1 MPLKNPF
8 DFSNKRSSIDLAS
21 FLLVLSPLNRM
32 TEDMK
37 ILIVDDNTDFTALLK
52 LMLENEGFD
61 VSLANNGEDGYSA
74 YLLFEPDVVITDIQM
89 PIKTG
94 IELVGLIRGHNPRVR
109 TVYMSA
115 DLTPFLSFLK
125 EEQEKYGVS
134 VLQKPFSK
142 TELMKSIS

>member
-1 MPLKNPF
+1 
-8 DFSNKRSSIDLAS
+8 
-21 FLLVLSPLNRM
+21 M

-61 VSLANNGEDGYSA
+61 VRLANNGEDGYSA

-94 IELVGLIRGHNPRVR
+94 IELMALIRGHNPRVR

-115 DLTPFLSFLK
+115 DLTPFQSFLK
-125 EEQEKYGVS
+125 EEQEKYRVN

-142 TELMKSIS
+142 TELMKSISQSFC

>member
-1 MPLKNPF
+1 
-8 DFSNKRSSIDLAS
+8 
-21 FLLVLSPLNRM
+21 
-32 TEDMK
+32 MK

-61 VSLANNGEDGYSA
+61 VRLANNGEDGYSA

-94 IELVGLIRGHNPRVR
+94 IELMNLVRGHNPMIR

-115 DLTPFLSFLK
+115 DLTPFQSFLK

-134 VLQKPFSK
+134 VLEKPFSK
-142 TELMKSIS
+142 TELMKLISQSFC

>member
-1 MPLKNPF
+1 
-8 DFSNKRSSIDLAS
+8 
-21 FLLVLSPLNRM
+21 M

-61 VSLANNGEDGYSA
+61 VRLANNGEDGYSA
-74 YLLFEPDVVITDIQM
+74 YLLFGPDVVITDIQM

-94 IELVGLIRGHNPRVR
+94 IELMALIRGHDPRVR

-115 DLTPFLSFLK
+115 DLTPFQSFLK
-125 EEQEKYGVS
+125 EEQERYGAN

-142 TELMKSIS
+142 TELMKSISESFW

>member
-1 MPLKNPF
+1 
-8 DFSNKRSSIDLAS
+8 
-21 FLLVLSPLNRM
+21 M

-61 VSLANNGEDGYSA
+61 VRLANNGEDGYSA

-94 IELVGLIRGHNPRVR
+94 IELMGLIRGHNPRVR

-115 DLTPFLSFLK
+115 DLTPFQSFLRD
-125 EEQEKYGVS
+125 EQEKYGVN

-142 TELMKSIS
+142 TELMKSISQSFC